1 MAGRPPRSRALGL
14 LGIVVLAPLLAACGM
29 SVHNLNLRAD
39 DRLHFVSPPSRTL
52 VVNPVT
58 VQWRISGFQV
68 ESPGAGPARSDAGY
82 FAVFVD
88 QAPIKPG
95 QTMRVVASR
104 DQQCLHQA
112 GCPGADYLAQ
122 RQIYLTT
129 SDRITLGQIPSLA
142 GDQDAVQLHS
152 VVVVLMDASGHRIG
166 ESAWELDLRM
176 RKIGF

>member
-1 MAGRPPRSRALGL
+1 MAGRRLRVALPL
-14 LGIVVLAPLLAACGM
+14 LGALVLAPLLAGCGM
-29 SVHNLNLRAD
+29 SVRNLNLRSD
-39 DRLHFVSPPSRTL
+39 DRLHFLAPASRAL
-52 VVNPVT
+52 VANPVT
-58 VQWRISGFQV
+58 VHWRMTGFQA
-68 ESPGAGPARSDAGY
+68 ERPGAAPAGQHTGY

-104 DQQCLHQA
+104 DPQCLHQA
-112 GCPGADYLAQ
+112 GCPGPDYLAQ
-122 RQIYLTT
+122 RQIYLTS
-129 SDRITLGQIPSLA
+129 SDQLTLGQIPSLA

-152 VVVVLMDASGHRIG
+152 VIVVLMDTSGHRIG